1 MSWQDF
7 NDISLSNEYNPIPHN
22 TIAKVRMTIKPGGY
36 KNPEIGLIDEY
47 PTINRASG
55 AIYLA
60 TEYIVT
66 EGQYV
71 KRKIWGII
79 GLHSSKSEEWA
90 NIGKKFIRNILDSA
104 NNISPSDTSEKATRL
119 RKISGFKDIDGI
131 EFTAKI
137 EIDKDGKNIIRSAIS
152 IDNPLNIKNKTN
164 AIKYYDIGEDDP
176 IFSRDEESRIMSWD
190 S

>member
-1 MSWQDF
+1 MNWQDF
-7 NDISLSNEYNPIPHN
+7 NDITLSNEYIPIPNN
-22 TIAKVRMTIKPGGY
+22 TIVKVRMTIKPGGY
-36 KNPEIGLIDEY
+36 KNQDIGLMDEY
-47 PTINRASG
+47 PTINRATG

-60 TEYIVT
+60 IEYIVL
-66 EGQYV
+66 EGQYA

-104 NNISPSDTSEKATRL
+104 NNISSSDTSEKAVNL
-119 RKISGFKDIDGI
+119 RKINGFKDLDGI

-137 EIDKDGKNIIRSAIS
+137 EIDKEGKNVIRSAIT
-152 IDNPLNIKNKTN
+152 IDNPSSVKNKVSS
-164 AIKYYDIGEDDP
+164 AKYYDIEEDDP
-176 IFSRDEESRIMSWD
+176 IFSSDEQSRVMSWD